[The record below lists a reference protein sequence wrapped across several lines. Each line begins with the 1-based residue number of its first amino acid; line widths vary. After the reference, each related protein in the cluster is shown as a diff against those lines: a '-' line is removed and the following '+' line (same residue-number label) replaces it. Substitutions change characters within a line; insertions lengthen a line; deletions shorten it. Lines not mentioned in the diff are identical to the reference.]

1 MDSPGF
7 SAQYCTYTTMDNDS
21 KEIIS
26 IVNIDKRETQK
37 NSVIMEKEAFIRT
50 FETLHKEIRLQEFC
64 TDAHSQISALFSK
77 RKDIYVYNFTDEVL
91 LYVFHDWS
99 LSKCFSLRLTYI
111 CLHLSMQ
118 IQQKAGSRTSGMGQ
132 RTWVKKSMQ

>member
-91 LYVFHDWS
+91 LYVFHD
-99 LSKCFSLRLTYI
+99 
-111 CLHLSMQ
+111 
-118 IQQKAGSRTSGMGQ
+118 
-132 RTWVKKSMQ
+132 